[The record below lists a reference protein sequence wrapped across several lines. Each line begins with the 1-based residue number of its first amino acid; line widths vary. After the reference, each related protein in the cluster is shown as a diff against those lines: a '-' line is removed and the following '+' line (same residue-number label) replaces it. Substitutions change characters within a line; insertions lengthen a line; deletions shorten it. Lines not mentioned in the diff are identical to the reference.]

1 MDHLGTDHPPA
12 PDTAQR
18 SMNLP
23 MRQSISAS
31 HRSRV
36 LQALGV
42 TSWVRRAPPADTFV
56 AVAPGQAA
64 DAVTDMAAGVACVVV
79 LPEGCSTRELDL
91 LGRAFSA
98 FGAMLARA
106 ARVTVSGGQLAA
118 NVPEARAYLVFG
130 EAQAHALGRTL
141 PPAVMHRAQIVL
153 ADEPM
158 LVLTSADAKR
168 RLWSALRSLRR
179 GLAAADG

>member
-1 MDHLGTDHPPA
+1 
-12 PDTAQR
+12 
-18 SMNLP
+18 MN
-23 MRQSISAS
+23 MSARQPVSAS
-31 HRSRV
+31 HRARV

-42 TSWVRRAPPADTFV
+42 TPWVRRAAAGDAAGVIEPDRAVDPTADI
-56 AVAPGQAA
+56 G
-64 DAVTDMAAGVACVVV
+64 AGVACVVI

-118 NVPEARAYLVFG
+118 SVPEARAYLVFG

-141 PPAVMHRAQIVL
+141 SPSVMQRAQIVL
-153 ADEPM
+153 ADEPT
-158 LVLTSADAKR
+158 LVLTRADAKR

-179 GLAAADG
+179 GLATTDG